1 VAEALDDR
9 RRERER
15 LIDLARDYV
24 QRLSGRIRL
33 VGAAVV
39 GSVARG
45 DFNVWSD
52 VDVVVIGEELPPRIP
67 DRAALLGKD
76 VPAGVEPIGFT
87 PDEFREALSKGD
99 PHAREAMGPGVI
111 LAGEDFFRGLPTRST
126 HPS

>member
-1 VAEALDDR
+1 MAEALDDR
-9 RRERER
+9 RRERAR
-15 LIDLARDYV
+15 LIDQARGYV
-24 QRLSGRIRL
+24 ERLSGRISL

-52 VDVVVIGEELPPRIP
+52 VDVVVIGEDLPPRIP
-67 DRAALLGKD
+67 DRASLLGED
-76 VPAGVEPIGFT
+76 APAGVEPIGFT
-87 PDEFREALSKGD
+87 PDEFREAVSRGD

-111 LAGEDFFRGLPTRST
+111 LAGEGFFRGLPSSST

>member
-1 VAEALDDR
+1 
-9 RRERER
+9 
-15 LIDLARDYV
+15 
-24 QRLSGRIRL
+24 

-45 DFNVWSD
+45 EFNVWSD

-87 PDEFREALSKGD
+87 PRRVSRSPVEGRS
-99 PHAREAMGPGVI
+99 ARQGSDGPGVI
-111 LAGEDFFRGLPTRST
+111 LAGKHFFRGLPMRST